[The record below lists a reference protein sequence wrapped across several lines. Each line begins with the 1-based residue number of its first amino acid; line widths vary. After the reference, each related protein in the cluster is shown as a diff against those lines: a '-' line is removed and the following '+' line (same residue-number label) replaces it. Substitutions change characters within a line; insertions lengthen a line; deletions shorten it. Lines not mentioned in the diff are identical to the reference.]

1 MATSIPLHAQPVL
14 TPEDEAR
21 RDCYAML
28 ARLFYAAP
36 AQTLLNTVAM
46 AGSTDGDGDVAKAL
60 HALALAA
67 RVADP
72 IEEHQRFDDLFIG
85 TGKAPVTPYLSH
97 YLVESGRE
105 KILVRLRD
113 DLTALGLARKESAR
127 EPEDHIAGLCEL
139 MRHLVG
145 QGSGEASLARQRE
158 IFERY
163 LARGFGPL
171 CEVVRAAADPGPFF
185 VALANFANAFLSVEA
200 ESFAMLE

>member
-1 MATSIPLHAQPVL
+1 M
-14 TPEDEAR
+14 
-21 RDCYAML
+21 
-28 ARLFYAAP
+28 
-36 AQTLLNTVAM
+36 
-46 AGSTDGDGDVAKAL
+46 
-60 HALALAA
+60 
-67 RVADP
+67 
-72 IEEHQRFDDLFIG
+72 
-85 TGKAPVTPYLSH
+85 
-97 YLVESGRE
+97 
-105 KILVRLRD
+105 
-113 DLTALGLARKESAR
+113 
-127 EPEDHIAGLCEL
+127 